1 MQSRGQISRTLLG
14 RLVSMAATATAA
26 VAIVAV
32 TALALV
38 PSRTAYASSLSL
50 ACPDPILEGDSSRM
64 SVSRSGYRVVHAYIF
79 THHGHYTAGP
89 EDFVEY
95 HGVKFETESG
105 KKILRV
111 PIVTTEDSLP
121 EHDETF
127 AVGFS
132 DDGEW
137 RQCVVTIEDDD
148 APAITSVEIASRP
161 VDNYAYRAGDSIDV
175 IVNLDSKVDVEGTPL
190 LSLFLGDGDESTW
203 RGASYHSGSGSRSLV
218 FRYRVRPEDIDMDGI
233 SVSSA
238 SVGGDHKPTSGF
250 SGSIYA
256 HGTDVPID
264 YTHPGVTGGRR
275 QKVDGRP
282 YVQTARITSSPP
294 DGWKAYRANQPI
306 EVSMTFDTDV
316 VVEGEVT
323 VDLHIGLDED
333 NWDEASRQATY
344 LRGSGTDTLVFGYTV
359 RPGDMDPRGI
369 GIAIGIVLGNKQSGF
384 GGSGTI
390 KAKGTDV
397 QRHPF
402 YRGTGHQPGHK
413 VDTEPPAV
421 SSVSFTSKPTN
432 GETYSAG
439 ETISVEV
446 VFSEDVTLS
455 GDPSLELDV
464 GAESRQATLQSMPEG
479 TFTKSLVFNYT
490 VQEDDT
496 DRNGISIGPN
506 SLKLNGGGIYDI
518 AGNSS
523 GLSHEAIAAGSGQKV
538 GASDSAGVSGIPVK
552 QDDAVREKP

>member
-1 MQSRGQISRTLLG
+1 MQSRRPISRSLLV
-14 RLVSMAATATAA
+14 RLVSMATTATVA
-26 VAIVAV
+26 VAIMAV

-38 PSRTAYASSLSL
+38 PSRTTYASSLTL
-50 ACPDPILEGDSSRM
+50 VCPDPILEGDTDRM
-64 SVSRSGYRVVHAYIF
+64 SVKRSGYRVVHAYIF

-95 HGVKFETESG
+95 HGVKFETGAG

-111 PIVTTEDSLP
+111 PIVTKEDALP

-127 AVGFS
+127 AVGFW
-132 DDGEW
+132 DDGVW
-137 RQCVVTIEDDD
+137 RQSVVTIEDDD
-148 APAITSVEIASRP
+148 APAIASVEIASRP

-203 RGASYHSGSGSRSLV
+203 RGADYHSGSGSRSLI
-218 FRYRVRPEDIDMDGI
+218 FRYRVQPQDIDMDGI

-238 SVGGDHKPTSGF
+238 SVGDDRKPTSGF
-250 SGSIYA
+250 SGTIYA
-256 HGTDVPID
+256 KGTDVPID
-264 YTHPGVTGGRR
+264 YAHPGVTGGWR
-275 QKVDGRP
+275 QRVYGRP

-294 DGWKAYRANQPI
+294 DGWEAYRANQPI

-323 VDLHIGLDED
+323 VDLHIGLDDD

-359 RPGDMDPRGI
+359 RPGDMDPKGI
-369 GIAIGIVLGNKQSGF
+369 SIAIGIVLGNQQSGF

-397 QRHPF
+397 ERHPF
-402 YRGTGHQPGHK
+402 YRGTGHQPAHK
-413 VDTEPPAV
+413 VDTEPPTV
-421 SSVSFTSKPTN
+421 SSISFTSRPTS

-446 VFSEDVTLS
+446 VLSEDVTLS

-464 GAESRQATLQSMPEG
+464 GGQIRQAIPQSMPER
-479 TFTKSLVFNYT
+479 TFSESLVFHYE
-490 VQEDDT
+490 VQEGDT
-496 DRNGISIGPN
+496 DADGIGIGAN
-506 SLKLNGGGIYDI
+506 SLRLNGGGLYDI

-523 GLSHEAIAAGSGQKV
+523 GLSHEAIAADSGQKV
-538 GASDSAGVSGIPVK
+538 GASDNAGSSGIPPK
-552 QDDAVREKP
+552 RDYAVRVRP